1 MTTSARIHLF
11 CVGLETHQ
19 MPTLASAPCAANNAR
34 LFAEAWQALGVA
46 ATDCVTLVDEQATR
60 TAIESSFRKFLQG
73 ATRNDT
79 VVFFFSGH
87 GTGFHNRSFLTAHDT
102 QPDDIQLTSIPL
114 ASILSQIDA
123 SDCERA
129 LLFIDASDKGLPAS
143 DGTQPS
149 MSGFSGAELESLREG
164 ASHSVAFTA
173 CQPGESSW
181 TNPALKL
188 GIWSHALIQALT
200 GNAMEALD
208 KNHRLTGASL
218 GGYLSA
224 EVPRLLRVTRTGV
237 ETQTPRS
244 FGAATESFFVAD
256 LTRILAER
264 LTRTN
269 ALGSA
274 LKDASL
280 RGETLGPVRRLSGFK
295 KGHHVPDRH
304 ASAAEAFV
312 RRAGHDEVK
321 IQMDAIHDRI
331 RKTFGYRR
339 KDVSYVCED
348 GAATLKSPDFDVNLS
363 IAQDLEDAT
372 GYVLSVEVGAIR
384 RPAVVTEDGFSE
396 VFSDYCDT
404 LVIEFSRSLNVES
417 KIDLIE
423 AIPALNEI
431 LEYEADGSSF
441 TLTFRTPGIRLHAV
455 ADRMTLS
462 LSESSNIKT
471 LLNVAESALAGLNSS
486 GVRLLADGTA
496 GA

>member
-1 MTTSARIHLF
+1 MTMSARIHLF
-11 CVGLETHQ
+11 CVGLENHQ
-19 MPTLASAPCAANNAR
+19 MPTLTSAPYAGNNAR
-34 LFAEAWQALGVA
+34 QFTTAWQALGVA
-46 ATDCVTLVDEQATR
+46 ATDCVTLLDEQATR
-60 TAIESSFRKFLQG
+60 TAIESAFRKFLKG
-73 ATRNDT
+73 VTRNDT

-87 GTGFHNRSFLTAHDT
+87 GADFEDRSFLTAHDT

-129 LLFIDASDKGLPAS
+129 LLFIDASDKGLPIS
-143 DGTQPS
+143 DDTQPP
-149 MSGFSGAELESLREG
+149 MSGFSGEELKPFCGEAPHR
-164 ASHSVAFTA
+164 VAFSA

-181 TNPALKL
+181 ANPALKL

-200 GNAMEALD
+200 ANAMEALD
-208 KNHRLTGASL
+208 KDHRLTCALL
-218 GGYLSA
+218 GKYLGD
-224 EVPRLLRVTRTGV
+224 EVPRLLRITRTGA
-237 ETQTPRS
+237 ETQTPCSFGSATRS
-244 FGAATESFFVAD
+244 FAVAD
-256 LTRILAER
+256 LAQILAER
-264 LTRTN
+264 STETN

-312 RRAGHDEVK
+312 RRAGHDEVRT
-321 IQMDAIHDRI
+321 QMDAIHDRV
-331 RKTFGYRR
+331 RRTFGYRR

-372 GYVLSVEVGAIR
+372 GYVLRTEVGAIR

-404 LVIEFSRSLNVES
+404 LVIEFSRSLNVENR
-417 KIDLIE
+417 IDQIE
-423 AIPALNEI
+423 AIPALNEV
-431 LEYEADGSSF
+431 LEYEADCSSF
-441 TLTFRTPGIRLHAV
+441 TLTFRTPGIRIHTG

-471 LLNVAESALAGLNSS
+471 LLSVAESALAGLNNS
-486 GVRLLADGTA
+486 GVTFLADRPA
-496 GA
+496 GE